1 MKSLRLLIGA
11 ALALATPGMAPA
23 RDADVA
29 ANFSHAIPNI
39 PGKSLIALVVTYP
52 PGGASTPHH
61 HAKSA
66 FIYGYVLSGVIQ
78 SQVEGE
84 PAKTLTAGESFYEPP
99 GAHHV
104 VSRNMSA
111 TQPAKLLAV
120 FVVDT
125 DDTPLTT
132 ADKQALE
139 SYRSLR

>member
-1 MKSLRLLIGA
+1 MKSIALLITAG
-11 ALALATPGMAPA
+11 LALATPAVGAAPDGA
-23 RDADVA
+23 LAP
-29 ANFSHAIPNI
+29 NFAHPISNI
-39 PGKSLIALVVTYP
+39 PGKSLVAVVVTYP
-52 PGGASTPHH
+52 PGGATPPHH

-84 PAKTLTAGESFYEPP
+84 PAKTLTAGESFYETP

-111 TQPAKLLAV
+111 TEPAKLLAV

-125 DDTPLTT
+125 GDTPLTT
-132 ADKQALE
+132 TD
-139 SYRSLR
+139 R